1 MKAVLLKQGRLRFGE
16 LSVPAAGAGEALVK
30 VKMAGICNT
39 DLELVKGYMGFEG
52 VLGHEFVGVV
62 AETEDRAWT
71 GKRVCGEINF
81 GCGDCDWCRRGL
93 NRHCPSR
100 TVLGILNQNGA
111 FAEYVIIPVQ
121 NLRAV
126 PDSVSD
132 VSAVFVEPLAA
143 AFEILEQV
151 KIEPIHKVAV
161 VGDGK
166 LGLLVSQVL
175 KLTGCDLTLI
185 GKHDRKLALARSWGL
200 KTARP
205 EEANGREFD
214 IAVEASGA
222 PAGFETAMRA
232 LKPRGKIVLK
242 STYAGKLELDAAAIV
257 IDEITV
263 VGSRCGLFDP
273 AIRALANNLV
283 QVEEVVDEVFPFS
296 NALLAFERA
305 NQSGTLKVLLD
316 LEC

>member
-1 MKAVLLKQGRLRFGE
+1 MKALLLKQGRLRFEE
-16 LSVPAAGAGEALVK
+16 LSVPAVGAGEALVK

-62 AETEDRAWT
+62 AATEDRAWT

-81 GCGDCDWCRRGL
+81 GCGVCGWCRRGL
-93 NRHCPSR
+93 NRHCPNR

-111 FAEYVIIPVQ
+111 FAEYVVIPVQ

-126 PDSVSD
+126 PDAVSD
-132 VSAVFVEPLAA
+132 VAAVFVEPLAA

-151 KIEPIHKVAV
+151 KIEPNHKVAV

-185 GKHDRKLALARSWGL
+185 GKHDRKLALAKAWGL
-200 KTARP
+200 KTTRP
-205 EEANGREFD
+205 EAVNDCEFD

-232 LKPRGKIVLK
+232 LKPRGKMVLK

-257 IDEITV
+257 INEITV

-283 QVEEVVDEVFPFS
+283 QVEELVDEVFPFS
-296 NALLAFERA
+296 NALHAFERA
-305 NQSGTLKVLLD
+305 QQSGTLKVLLD
-316 LEC
+316 LAC